1 MSEEN
6 KPLYKLIVEAGPDKG
21 QEFALP
27 LAGAR
32 IGRSSQNDITLTDPL
47 LSRHHCRMEMRG
59 TELWAVD
66 LASAN
71 QTLVNGK
78 AIEEM
83 RLSVGNT
90 VQIGD
95 TVMRVATLDGSTPAT
110 SATTTPAI
118 VSAAMPVIDLGLN
131 REKETAA
138 SPHRNVLR
146 PLLWA
151 VAAAAIL
158 LLGIS
163 FFMDNA
169 PRKPAVQPVAE
180 NHDLTLQIDYEKVE
194 ADPDSI
200 FRYAMTLETNGMLAI
215 RIDDLRENRHVRQE
229 KHVDRNLLDALAR
242 DIESSGFFEL
252 DPSYVG
258 INANPGAMNTWDM
271 VVIIGCRAYRCH
283 VTNRIEPDVFRMVRE
298 KIETFGKNELGLWAI
313 QFSREKLVDL
323 ANDAYRVGKKFY
335 DDREVNYGNLASA
348 IQHFKEAEFYLQT
361 IEPKPDFYVAIV
373 DGRRQATEDM
383 DNRYKD
389 QKFRVDRA
397 SNLQDWPAAVKELR
411 ILRDLIPDRND
422 DRNKEA
428 EQKLNDAEMRLRASK
443 H

>member
-27 LAGAR
+27 FAGAR
-32 IGRSSQNDITLTDPL
+32 IGRSSQNDIALTDPL

-83 RLSVGNT
+83 RLSVGNK

-95 TVMRVATLDGSTPAT
+95 TIMRVATLDGSTSEPVAPA
-110 SATTTPAI
+110 AT
-118 VSAAMPVIDLGLN
+118 VSAEMPVIDLGLSHG
-131 REKETAA
+131 KETAA
-138 SPHRNVLR
+138 APHRNVLR

-151 VAAAAIL
+151 VAGAAVL
-158 LLGIS
+158 LLGATFILDDQKS
-163 FFMDNA
+163 K
-169 PRKPAVQPVAE
+169 KPAVQPVAE
-180 NHDLTLQIDYEKVE
+180 AHDLTMQIVYEKIE

-200 FRYAMTLETNGMLAI
+200 FRYAMTLSPDGMLAI
-215 RIDDLRENRHVRQE
+215 CIDDLREKRHVRQE
-229 KHVDRNLLDALAR
+229 KKVDQNLLNALAH
-242 DIESSGFFEL
+242 DIESGGFFAL
-252 DPSYVG
+252 DPAYVG
-258 INANPGAMNTWDM
+258 INANPGAMNTWDLTI
-271 VVIIGCRAYRCH
+271 IIGRRAHRCH
-283 VTNRIEPDVFRMVRE
+283 VANRIEPDVFRAVRE

-313 QFSREKLVDL
+313 QFSREKLVEL
-323 ANDAYRVGKKFY
+323 ASDACRVGKKFY
-335 DDREVNYGNLASA
+335 DDRDVNYGNLATA
-348 IQHFKEAEFYLQT
+348 IQHFKEADFYLQT
-361 IEPKPDFYVAIV
+361 IDPKPDFYAAIV
-373 DGRRQATEDM
+373 EGRRQATEEL

-397 SNLQDWPAAVKELR
+397 SNLQDWPTAVKELR
-411 ILRDLIPDRND
+411 VLRDMIPDRND

-428 EQKLNDAEMRLRASK
+428 EQKLNDAEMRLRETK